1 MSMPEPD
8 ALLAGAAIVFVVC
21 AVLALLFGLN
31 GRTIAMAVAVAV
43 GIGALYPGGT
53 MGLAID
59 ALRPLGL
66 FVQSERDRTAARG
79 AAVGEAADGQA
90 TGTFR

>member
-8 ALLAGAAIVFVVC
+8 ALLAGVAIVCVVG
-21 AVLALLFGLN
+21 AVLALLLGVN

-43 GIGALYPGGT
+43 GVETLYPGGT
-53 MGLAID
+53 TGLMID

-66 FVQSERDRTAARG
+66 FMQSERDRTAARG
-79 AAVGEAADGQA
+79 AAVDEAADGHA
-90 TGTFR
+90 TGTSR